1 MFKEFNVKFE
11 DAEIVGGADNLLEGT
26 GVTKVILRGD
36 NKLSSLDS
44 TLKNCSQLDTVDG
57 ELDLRGVSDI
67 DGLLEGSNLVK
78 SIDLKNVNNKNITS
92 NNAFPHVNQINIGGE
107 VYNKEA
113 IQTIISS
120 REWTF
125 NNINYLDEIGESI
138 ITHAPNISEEDE
150 NNQAS

>member
-57 ELDLRGVSDI
+57 ELELRGVSDI

-107 VYNKEA
+107 TYNKEA
-113 IQTIISS
+113 ILSYSFFILY
-120 REWTF
+120 F
-125 NNINYLDEIGESI
+125 GVG
-138 ITHAPNISEEDE
+138 
-150 NNQAS
+150 